1 MPPQDGV
8 PREESNHI
16 TKKLKTSTRKRLS
29 KGIGKLISGGYM
41 TYPEESTLNMFM
53 NEMIVKSIMLHM
65 RVEYRISAKVHRT
78 NIITIDYRL
87 LRERYTKL
95 G

>member
-1 MPPQDGV
+1 
-8 PREESNHI
+8 
-16 TKKLKTSTRKRLS
+16 
-29 KGIGKLISGGYM
+29 M
-41 TYPEESTLNMFM
+41 TYPEESTLNMFT

-65 RVEYRISAKVHRT
+65 GVEYRISAKVHRT

-87 LRERYTKL
+87 LWERYTKL